1 MLVNRRTFVIKRG
14 HIEDAAA
21 MLAEGMR
28 RMGVQGRVYLP
39 EVGPFDVIAV
49 EGEFE
54 SLAAYEQF
62 WSAWAAQPDTGAF
75 MERWYA
81 ITESGG
87 ANEIWRLAE

>member
-1 MLVNRRTFVIKRG
+1 MLVNRRTFIAKRG

-21 MLAEGMR
+21 MLVEGMK
-28 RMGVQGRVYLP
+28 RMGTQGRVYLP
-39 EVGPFDVIAV
+39 EFGPFDVIAV

-54 SLAAYEQF
+54 SLAAYEEF
-62 WSAWAAQPDTGAF
+62 WASFAAQPETAEF

-87 ANEIWRLAE
+87 TNELWRLAE